1 MLRYAKAA
9 PALMLSCLYRNVSEP
24 LHRQKQQHRCGK
36 DARVVEPL
44 CDDDRLLGLGNQ
56 QRIAKLDERIA
67 ADKRARLADVV
78 DALEAVE
85 LRDDDGHDVL
95 VTGGLDSVA
104 VEADE
109 RLAGLDRVTHLDK
122 AGKTLAVHFHGA
134 QANMD
139 EHAQAVLGDRS

>member
-1 MLRYAKAA
+1 MPRYAKAA

-44 CDDDRLLGLGNQ
+44 CDDARLLGLGNQ
-56 QRIAKLDERIA
+56 QRVAKLDERIA

-95 VTGGLDSVA
+95 VAGGLDSVA

-109 RLAGLDRVTHLDK
+109 RLAGLDHIAHLDK
-122 AGKTLAVHFHGA
+122 AGKTTNPNSNSSHWLEKNKG
-134 QANMD
+134 NGRGI
-139 EHAQAVLGDRS
+139 ET